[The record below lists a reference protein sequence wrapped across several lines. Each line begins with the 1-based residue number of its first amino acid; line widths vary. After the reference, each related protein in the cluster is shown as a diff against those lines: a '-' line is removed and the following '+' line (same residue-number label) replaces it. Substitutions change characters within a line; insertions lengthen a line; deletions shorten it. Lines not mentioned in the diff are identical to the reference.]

1 MYLLYWV
8 KLGGKMFKSGFVTIV
23 GRPNVGKST
32 LLNEIMGEKLSI
44 VSNKPQTTR
53 NNIQTILTGD
63 EYQIVF
69 VDTPGIHKPKHKLGE
84 YMVNS
89 AKDSIKEVDLVLF
102 LINPDEEIGRG
113 DKFIIETLKNQ
124 KAPVFLVVNKID
136 EFTQDRVAKTLQM
149 YSQEMEFK
157 EIIPISALKGKNVD
171 KLVSLMV
178 EAMPEGPKYYPDD
191 MITDVQERFVV
202 SEIIREKALRTLRE
216 EIPHGIAV
224 DIIQMKQ
231 SPSGTWH
238 IEVDMLCEKDSHK
251 GIIIGKNG
259 QCLKK
264 IGETARYEIERFLHE
279 KVNLKIWVKVR
290 KEWRDNQNLLKELGY
305 KKVKK

>member
-1 MYLLYWV
+1 
-8 KLGGKMFKSGFVTIV
+8 MFKSGFVTIV

-53 NNIQTILTGD
+53 NNIQTILTGED
-63 EYQIVF
+63 YQIVF

-136 EFTQDRVAKTLQM
+136 EFTQDRVAQTLQM
-149 YSQEMEFK
+149 YSQEMDFK

-171 KLVSLMV
+171 KLISLMV
-178 EAMPEGPKYYPDD
+178 DAMPEGPKYYPDD

>member
-1 MYLLYWV
+1 
-8 KLGGKMFKSGFVTIV
+8 MFKSGFVTIV

-53 NNIQTILTGD
+53 NNIQTILTGED
-63 EYQIVF
+63 HQIVF

-136 EFTQDRVAKTLQM
+136 EFTQDRVAQTLQM
-149 YSQEMEFK
+149 YSKEMDFK

-171 KLVSLMV
+171 KLISLMV

>member
-1 MYLLYWV
+1 
-8 KLGGKMFKSGFVTIV
+8 MFKSGFVTIV

-53 NNIQTILTGD
+53 NNIQTILTGED
-63 EYQIVF
+63 HQIVF

-102 LINPDEEIGRG
+102 LINPEEEIGRG

-149 YSQEMEFK
+149 YSNEMEFK

-171 KLVSLMV
+171 TLVKLMI

-238 IEVDMLCEKDSHK
+238 IEVDMLCEKNSHK

-264 IGETARYEIERFLHE
+264 IGETARYEIERFLRE

-305 KKVKK
+305 KKVK